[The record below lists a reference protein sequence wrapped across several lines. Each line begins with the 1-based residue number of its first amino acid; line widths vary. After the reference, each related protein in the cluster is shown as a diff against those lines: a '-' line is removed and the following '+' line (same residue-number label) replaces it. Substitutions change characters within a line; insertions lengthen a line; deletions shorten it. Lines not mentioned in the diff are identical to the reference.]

1 MRLEPNQETS
11 KINTLV
17 IMALSINIMDK
28 PEKQFLICDIAMIY
42 TWNHK
47 Q

>member
-1 MRLEPNQETS
+1 MRLESDQETLE
-11 KINTLV
+11 INTLV
-17 IMALSINIMDK
+17 IMVLSINIMDK
-28 PEKQFLICDIAMIY
+28 AEKQFLICDIAMIY